1 MHEAMASQ
9 IPCAKRC
16 TGMWKMPIR
25 FQVHFYRVERK
36 IPITHFKL
44 LLSDSLKKKIKKLR
58 YQILQVNMFKSIVSS

>member
-44 LLSDSLKKKIKKLR
+44 LLSDS
-58 YQILQVNMFKSIVSS
+58 